1 MGGRG
6 LHLNNVGFGLDR
18 APSVRG
24 GMGKGITM
32 ECPKVF
38 HAYYRGAYYRWYQDN
53 APRFGFSGRAAYAL
67 GMDKPNYPVPA
78 ILGPVIIW
86 EDAIDF
92 TYAGLDEW
100 GCYEFNFSIEAETR
114 E

>member
-1 MGGRG
+1 MARLTILINKVYGVRVKRAYHSTDKGLMPPFSLGDEMDDDYACGR
-6 LHLNNVGFGLDR
+6 
-18 APSVRG
+18 
-24 GMGKGITM
+24 
-32 ECPKVF
+32 
-38 HAYYRGAYYRWYQDN
+38 Y
-53 APRFGFSGRAAYAL
+53 
-67 GMDKPNYPVPA
+67 KPNYPVPA